1 MDVQSVFTKKL
12 PNLWKDYEVRKEQ
25 MEMATSIE
33 SAFNTGSNWVIEA
46 GTGVGKSLA
55 YLIPSALFSLEN
67 DCTVVVSTE
76 TKSLQDQL
84 LYKDIP
90 LVAEALGV
98 SVNAMVA
105 LGANNYLCKRK
116 YNRVM
121 ERGDFGPEM
130 ESSIQYF
137 VNWEK
142 QTNAGIR
149 AEYDGYLSNSFW
161 SSVARESDNCLGR
174 NCPNFSSSY
183 YFLEKEKWKKANILI
198 VNHHLLASH
207 LAGDFKLLPQFSQLV
222 IDEAHA
228 FPEIVG
234 KAFGSEIRYDLLMNL
249 LHYLYFPE
257 KRTGLVLK
265 LKNGEKI
272 MKSVEAS
279 IGYANDFFRMLLS
292 VIPLQFNQFSTR
304 HTEWIKLDNGA
315 LEDTL
320 ADLASQLESLLS
332 KYKKDSEDMEE
343 KEMALGLEMVSG
355 NLKKVS
361 SFLNDFRLKS
371 NPNLVFWIEPPPQSA
386 KDPFYYLFSQPKN
399 TDEILANTLF
409 PNMDSVVMTSATLSP
424 TAGNFQYF
432 LKEVGTTEVKTKTLA
447 SPFAYNTHSLLF
459 VPRQVADPVQD
470 PRRNKADLSY
480 WIARLLKLSEGD
492 AFVLFTS
499 NKLLS
504 ELYEELRDQVP
515 YPIFSQTEMGPIAA
529 KREFLANEKSVL
541 FGVSSFWQG
550 VDIKGDKLRNVI
562 VTKLPFQVPT
572 EPVLQA
578 KMEDME
584 KKGKSPFWEMQ
595 VPKTCLLLRQ
605 GFGRLIRSQSDTGM
619 VSILDPR
626 VHTKSYGKNVLQSL
640 PKGVPLITEFNDLE
654 RKFHLLPKS

>member
-1 MDVQSVFTKKL
+1 MDVLSVFTKQLPKL
-12 PNLWKDYEVRKEQ
+12 WNDYEVRKEQ
-25 MEMATSIE
+25 MEMSQSIE
-33 SAFNTGSNWVIEA
+33 SAFNTGNHWVIEA

-67 DCTVVVSTE
+67 ECTVVVSTE

-90 LVAEALGV
+90 LVSEALGV
-98 SVNAMVA
+98 PINAMVA
-105 LGANNYLCKRK
+105 LGASNYLCKRK

-142 QTNAGIR
+142 QTESGIR

-161 SSVARESDNCLGR
+161 SNVARESDNCLGR

-207 LAGDFKLLPQFSQLV
+207 LAGDFKLLPPFSQLV
-222 IDEAHA
+222 IDEAHV

-234 KAFGSEIRYDLLMNL
+234 KAFGSEIRYEFLLNL

-265 LKNGEKI
+265 IKSNEKI
-272 MKSVEAS
+272 IKQVEAS
-279 IGYANDFFRMLLS
+279 ISYANDFFRMLLS
-292 VIPLQFNQFSTR
+292 AIPLQFNQFSTR
-304 HTEWIKLDNGA
+304 HTDRIKLDNGA

-320 ADLASQLESLLS
+320 GELSSTLEGMLS
-332 KYKKDSEDMEE
+332 KYKKDSDDMEE
-343 KEMALGLEMVSG
+343 KELALGLEMVSG
-355 NLKKVS
+355 NLKKAS
-361 SFLNDFRLKS
+361 SFLTDFRLKT

-409 PNMDSVVMTSATLSP
+409 PNMDSVVLTSATLSP
-424 TAGNFQYF
+424 SAGNFQYF
-432 LKEVGTTEVKTKTLA
+432 LKEVGTSDVKTKTLN
-447 SPFAYNTHSLLF
+447 SPFHYNTHSLLY
-459 VPRQVADPVQD
+459 VPKQIADPVSD
-470 PRRNKADLSY
+470 PKRNKTDLSY
-480 WIARLLKLSEGD
+480 WITRLLKLSEGD

-504 ELYEELRDQVP
+504 ELYEEIRNLVP
-515 YPIFSQTEMGPIAA
+515 YPIFAQTEMGPIAA

-626 VHTKSYGKNVLQSL
+626 IHTKSYGKNVLQSL
-640 PKGVPLITEFNDLE
+640 PKGVPLITEFNELE
-654 RKFHLLPKS
+654 RKFHLLPK

>member
-1 MDVQSVFTKKL
+1 MDVQTVFTNKL
-12 PNLWKDYEVRKEQ
+12 PKLWKDYEVRKEQ

-67 DCTVVVSTE
+67 ECTVVVSTE
-76 TKSLQDQL
+76 TKALQDQL

-90 LVAEALGV
+90 LVSEALGV
-98 SVNAMVA
+98 PVNAMVA
-105 LGANNYLCKRK
+105 LGASNYLCKRK

-130 ESSIQYF
+130 ESSLPYF

-142 QTNAGIR
+142 QTTTGIR
-149 AEYDGYLSNSFW
+149 AEYDGFLSNSFW
-161 SSVARESDNCLGR
+161 NSVSRESDNCLGR

-207 LAGDFKLLPQFSQLV
+207 LAGDFKILPPFSQLV

-234 KAFGSEIRYDLLMNL
+234 RAFGSEIRYDLLMNL

-265 LKNGEKI
+265 LKNSEKI
-272 MKSVEAS
+272 IKSVEAS
-279 IGYANDFFRMLLS
+279 IGYANDLFRMLLS
-292 VIPLQFNQFSTR
+292 AIPLQFNQFSTR
-304 HTEWIKLDNGA
+304 HTERLKLDNGA

-320 ADLASQLESLLS
+320 ADLASQLESLLT

-343 KEMALGLEMVSG
+343 KELALGLEMVSG
-355 NLKKVS
+355 NLKKAS
-361 SFLNDFRLKS
+361 SFLNDFRLKT
-371 NPNLVFWIEPPPQSA
+371 NPNLVFWIEPPPQSS

-459 VPRQVADPVQD
+459 VPKQVADPVQD
-470 PRRNKADLSY
+470 PKRNKTDLSY
-480 WIARLLKLSEGD
+480 WITRLLKLSEGD

-504 ELYEELRDQVP
+504 ELYEELRNQVP

-584 KKGKSPFWEMQ
+584 RKGKSPFWEMQ

-640 PKGVPLITEFNDLE
+640 PKGVPLITEFNELE
-654 RKFHLLPKS
+654 RKFNLLPKS

>member
-1 MDVQSVFTKKL
+1 MDVTSVFTKEL
-12 PNLWKDYEVRKEQ
+12 PKLWKDYETRKEQ
-25 MEMATSIE
+25 LDMSLAIE
-33 SAFNTGSNWVIEA
+33 SAFQTGTNWVIEA

-67 DCTVVVSTE
+67 ECTVVVSTE

-90 LVAEALGV
+90 LVSKALGV
-98 SVNAMVA
+98 PINAMVA
-105 LGANNYLCKRK
+105 LGSSNYLCKRK

-121 ERGDFGPEM
+121 ERGEFGPEM
-130 ESSIQYF
+130 ESSLSYF

-142 QTNAGIR
+142 QTESGIR
-149 AEYDGYLSNSFW
+149 AEYDGFISNSFW

-207 LAGDFKLLPQFSQLV
+207 MAGDFKLLPPFSQLV
-222 IDEAHA
+222 IDEAHV

-234 KAFGSEIRYDLLMNL
+234 KAFGSEIRYEYILGL

-257 KRTGLVLK
+257 KRTGLILK
-265 LKNGEKI
+265 IKSNEKLI
-272 MKSVEAS
+272 QLVEAS
-279 IGYANDFFRMLLS
+279 ISYANDLFRMLLS
-292 VIPLQFNQFSTR
+292 AIPLQFNQFATR
-304 HTEWIKLDNGA
+304 HTERIKLDNGA

-320 ADLASQLESLLS
+320 ADLASVLEGLLS
-332 KYKKDSEDMEE
+332 KYKKDSDDIEE
-343 KEMALGLEMVSG
+343 KELALGLEMVSG
-355 NLKKVS
+355 NLKKAS
-361 SFLNDFRLKS
+361 SFLTDFRLKT
-371 NPNLVFWIEPPPQSA
+371 NPNLVFWIEPPSQMA
-386 KDPFYYLFSQPKN
+386 KEPFYYLFSQPKN

-432 LKEVGTTEVKTKTLA
+432 LKEVGTSDVKTKTLS
-447 SPFAYNTHSLLF
+447 SPFSYNTHSLLF
-459 VPRQVADPVQD
+459 VPKQIADPVSD
-470 PRRNKADLSY
+470 PKRNKTDLSY
-480 WIARLLKLSEGD
+480 WITRLLKLSEGD

-504 ELYEELRDQVP
+504 ELYDEIRNLVP
-515 YPIFSQTEMGPIAA
+515 YPIFAQTEMGPIAA
-529 KREFLANEKSVL
+529 KREFLANENSVL

-605 GFGRLIRSQSDTGM
+605 GFGRLIRSGSDTGM

-626 VHTKSYGKNVLQSL
+626 IHTKSYGKNVLQSL
-640 PKGVPLITEFNDLE
+640 PKGVPLITDFHELE
-654 RKFHLLPKS
+654 RKFHLLPK

>member
-1 MDVQSVFTKKL
+1 
-12 PNLWKDYEVRKEQ
+12 
-25 MEMATSIE
+25 MEMSEAIE
-33 SAFNTGSNWVIEA
+33 SAFNQGTNWVIEA

-67 DCTVVVSTE
+67 ECTVVVSTE

-90 LVAEALGV
+90 LVSEALGV
-98 SVNAMVA
+98 PINAMVA

-130 ESSIQYF
+130 ESSISYF

-142 QTNAGIR
+142 QTESGIR

-207 LAGDFKLLPQFSQLV
+207 LAGDFKLLPPFSQLV
-222 IDEAHA
+222 IDEAHV

-234 KAFGSEIRYDLLMNL
+234 KAFGSEIRYELILNL

-265 LKNGEKI
+265 LKANEKI
-272 MKSVEAS
+272 IKQIEAS
-279 IGYANDFFRMLLS
+279 ISYANDFFRMLLS
-292 VIPLQFNQFSTR
+292 AIPLQFNQFATR
-304 HTEWIKLDNGA
+304 HTERIKLDNGA

-320 ADLASQLESLLS
+320 ADLSSSLESMLS
-332 KYKKDSEDMEE
+332 KYKKDSDDMEE
-343 KEMALGLEMVSG
+343 KELALGLEMVSG
-355 NLKKVS
+355 NLKKAS
-361 SFLNDFRLKS
+361 SFLTDFRLKT
-371 NPNLVFWIEPPPQSA
+371 NPNLVFWIEPPSQVA

-409 PNMDSVVMTSATLSP
+409 PNMDSVVLTSATLSP

-432 LKEVGTTEVKTKTLA
+432 LKEVGTSDLKTKTLS
-447 SPFAYNTHSLLF
+447 SPFHYNTHSLLF
-459 VPRQVADPVQD
+459 VPKQIADPVSD
-470 PRRNKADLSY
+470 PKRNKTDLSY
-480 WIARLLKLSEGD
+480 WITRLLKLSEGD

-504 ELYEELRDQVP
+504 ELYEEIRNLVP
-515 YPIFSQTEMGPIAA
+515 YPIFAQTEMGPIAA
-529 KREFLANEKSVL
+529 KREFLANQNSVL

-626 VHTKSYGKNVLQSL
+626 IHTKSYGKNVLQSL
-640 PKGVPLITEFNDLE
+640 PKGVPLITDFNELE
-654 RKFHLLPKS
+654 RKFHLLPK

>member
-1 MDVQSVFTKKL
+1 
-12 PNLWKDYEVRKEQ
+12 
-25 MEMATSIE
+25 ME
-33 SAFNTGSNWVIEA
+33 
-46 GTGVGKSLA
+46 
-55 YLIPSALFSLEN
+55 
-67 DCTVVVSTE
+67 
-76 TKSLQDQL
+76 
-84 LYKDIP
+84 
-90 LVAEALGV
+90 
-98 SVNAMVA
+98 
-105 LGANNYLCKRK
+105 
-116 YNRVM
+116 
-121 ERGDFGPEM
+121 
-130 ESSIQYF
+130 
-137 VNWEK
+137 
-142 QTNAGIR
+142 
-149 AEYDGYLSNSFW
+149 
-161 SSVARESDNCLGR
+161 
-174 NCPNFSSSY
+174 
-183 YFLEKEKWKKANILI
+183 KANILI

-304 HTEWIKLDNGA
+304 HTERIKLDNGA

-480 WIARLLKLSEGD
+480 WIARPLKLSEGD
-492 AFVLFTS
+492 AS
-499 NKLLS
+499 
-504 ELYEELRDQVP
+504 
-515 YPIFSQTEMGPIAA
+515 
-529 KREFLANEKSVL
+529 
-541 FGVSSFWQG
+541 
-550 VDIKGDKLRNVI
+550 
-562 VTKLPFQVPT
+562 
-572 EPVLQA
+572 
-578 KMEDME
+578 
-584 KKGKSPFWEMQ
+584 
-595 VPKTCLLLRQ
+595 
-605 GFGRLIRSQSDTGM
+605 
-619 VSILDPR
+619 
-626 VHTKSYGKNVLQSL
+626 
-640 PKGVPLITEFNDLE
+640 
-654 RKFHLLPKS
+654 

>member
-1 MDVQSVFTKKL
+1 MDVTSVFTKEL
-12 PNLWKDYEVRKEQ
+12 PKLWKDYETRKEQ
-25 MEMATSIE
+25 LDMSLAIE
-33 SAFNTGSNWVIEA
+33 SAFQTGTNWVIEA

-67 DCTVVVSTE
+67 ECTVVVSTE

-90 LVAEALGV
+90 LVSKALGV
-98 SVNAMVA
+98 PINAMVA
-105 LGANNYLCKRK
+105 LGSSNYLCKRK

-121 ERGDFGPEM
+121 ERGEFGPEM
-130 ESSIQYF
+130 ESSLSYF

-142 QTNAGIR
+142 QTESGIR
-149 AEYDGYLSNSFW
+149 AEYDGFISNSFW

-207 LAGDFKLLPQFSQLV
+207 MAGDFKLLPPFSQLV
-222 IDEAHA
+222 IDEAHV

-234 KAFGSEIRYDLLMNL
+234 KAFGSEIRYEYILGL

-257 KRTGLVLK
+257 KRTGLILK
-265 LKNGEKI
+265 IKSNEKLI
-272 MKSVEAS
+272 QLVEAS
-279 IGYANDFFRMLLS
+279 ISYANDLFRMLLS
-292 VIPLQFNQFSTR
+292 AIPLQFNQFATR
-304 HTEWIKLDNGA
+304 HTERIKLDNGA

-320 ADLASQLESLLS
+320 ADLASVLEGLLS
-332 KYKKDSEDMEE
+332 KYKKDSDDIEE
-343 KEMALGLEMVSG
+343 KELALGLEMVSG
-355 NLKKVS
+355 NLKKAS
-361 SFLNDFRLKS
+361 SFLTDFRLKT
-371 NPNLVFWIEPPPQSA
+371 NPNLVFWIEPPSQMA

-432 LKEVGTTEVKTKTLA
+432 LKEVGTSDVKTKTLS
-447 SPFAYNTHSLLF
+447 SPFSYNTHSLLF
-459 VPRQVADPVQD
+459 VPKQIADPVSD
-470 PRRNKADLSY
+470 PKRNKTDLSY
-480 WIARLLKLSEGD
+480 WITRLLKLSEGD

-504 ELYEELRDQVP
+504 ELYEEIRNLVP
-515 YPIFSQTEMGPIAA
+515 YPIFAQTEMGPIAA
-529 KREFLANEKSVL
+529 KREFLANENSVL

-605 GFGRLIRSQSDTGM
+605 GFGRLIRSGSDTGM

-626 VHTKSYGKNVLQSL
+626 IHTKSYGKNVLQSL
-640 PKGVPLITEFNDLE
+640 PKGVPLITDFHELE
-654 RKFHLLPKS
+654 RKFHLLPK

>member
-1 MDVQSVFTKKL
+1 MDVTSVFTKEL
-12 PNLWKDYEVRKEQ
+12 PKLWKDYETRKEQ
-25 MEMATSIE
+25 LDMSLAIE
-33 SAFNTGSNWVIEA
+33 SAFQTGTNWVIEA

-67 DCTVVVSTE
+67 ECTVVVSTE

-90 LVAEALGV
+90 LVSKALGV
-98 SVNAMVA
+98 PINAMVA
-105 LGANNYLCKRK
+105 LGASNYLCKRK

-121 ERGDFGPEM
+121 ERGEFGPEM
-130 ESSIQYF
+130 ESSLSYF

-142 QTNAGIR
+142 QTESGIR
-149 AEYDGYLSNSFW
+149 AEYDGFISNSFW

-198 VNHHLLASH
+198 VNHYLLASH
-207 LAGDFKLLPQFSQLV
+207 MAGDFKLLPPFSQLV
-222 IDEAHA
+222 IDEAHV

-234 KAFGSEIRYDLLMNL
+234 KAFGSEIRYEYILGL

-257 KRTGLVLK
+257 KRTGLILK
-265 LKNGEKI
+265 IKSNEKLI
-272 MKSVEAS
+272 QLVEAS
-279 IGYANDFFRMLLS
+279 ISYANDLFRMLLS
-292 VIPLQFNQFSTR
+292 AIPLQFNQFATR
-304 HTEWIKLDNGA
+304 HTERIKLDNGA

-320 ADLASQLESLLS
+320 ADLASVLEGLLS
-332 KYKKDSEDMEE
+332 KYKKDSDDIEE
-343 KEMALGLEMVSG
+343 KELALGLEMVSG
-355 NLKKVS
+355 NLKKAS
-361 SFLNDFRLKS
+361 SFLTDFRLKT
-371 NPNLVFWIEPPPQSA
+371 NPNLVFWIEPPSQMA
-386 KDPFYYLFSQPKN
+386 KEPFYYLFSQPKN

-432 LKEVGTTEVKTKTLA
+432 LKEVGTSDVKTKTLS
-447 SPFAYNTHSLLF
+447 SPFSYNTHSLLF
-459 VPRQVADPVQD
+459 VPKQIADPVSD
-470 PRRNKADLSY
+470 PKRNKTDLSY
-480 WIARLLKLSEGD
+480 WITRLLKLSEGD

-504 ELYEELRDQVP
+504 ELYEEIRNLVP
-515 YPIFSQTEMGPIAA
+515 YPIFAQTEMGPIAA
-529 KREFLANEKSVL
+529 KREFLANENSVL

-605 GFGRLIRSQSDTGM
+605 GFGRLIRSGSDTGM

-626 VHTKSYGKNVLQSL
+626 IHTKSYGKNVLQSL
-640 PKGVPLITEFNDLE
+640 PKGVPLITDFHELE
-654 RKFHLLPKS
+654 RKFHLLPK

>member
-1 MDVQSVFTKKL
+1 MDVTSVFTKEL
-12 PNLWKDYEVRKEQ
+12 PKLWKDYETRKEQ
-25 MEMATSIE
+25 LDMSLAIE
-33 SAFNTGSNWVIEA
+33 SAFQTGTNWVIEA

-67 DCTVVVSTE
+67 ECTVVVSTE

-90 LVAEALGV
+90 LVSKALGV
-98 SVNAMVA
+98 PINAMVA
-105 LGANNYLCKRK
+105 LGASNYLCKRK

-121 ERGDFGPEM
+121 ERGEFGPEM
-130 ESSIQYF
+130 ESSLSYF

-142 QTNAGIR
+142 QTESGIR
-149 AEYDGYLSNSFW
+149 AEYDGFISNSFW

-207 LAGDFKLLPQFSQLV
+207 MAGDFKLLPPFSQLV
-222 IDEAHA
+222 IDEAHV

-234 KAFGSEIRYDLLMNL
+234 KAFGSEIRYEYILGL

-257 KRTGLVLK
+257 KRTGLILK
-265 LKNGEKI
+265 IKSNEKLI
-272 MKSVEAS
+272 QLVEAS
-279 IGYANDFFRMLLS
+279 ISYANDLFRMLLS
-292 VIPLQFNQFSTR
+292 AIPLQFNQFATR
-304 HTEWIKLDNGA
+304 HTERIKLDNGA

-320 ADLASQLESLLS
+320 ADLASVLEGLLS
-332 KYKKDSEDMEE
+332 KYKKDSDDIEE
-343 KEMALGLEMVSG
+343 KELALGLEMVSG
-355 NLKKVS
+355 NLKKAS
-361 SFLNDFRLKS
+361 SFLTDFRLKT
-371 NPNLVFWIEPPPQSA
+371 NPNLVFWIEPPSQMA

-432 LKEVGTTEVKTKTLA
+432 LKEVGTSDVKTKTLS
-447 SPFAYNTHSLLF
+447 SPFSYNTHSLLF
-459 VPRQVADPVQD
+459 VPKQIADPVSD
-470 PRRNKADLSY
+470 PKRNKTDLSY
-480 WIARLLKLSEGD
+480 WITRLLKLSEGD

-504 ELYEELRDQVP
+504 ELYDEIRNLVP
-515 YPIFSQTEMGPIAA
+515 YPIFAQTEMGPIAA
-529 KREFLANEKSVL
+529 KREFLANENSVL

-605 GFGRLIRSQSDTGM
+605 GFGRLIRSGSDTGM

-626 VHTKSYGKNVLQSL
+626 IHTKSYGKNVLQSL
-640 PKGVPLITEFNDLE
+640 PKGVPLITDFHELE
-654 RKFHLLPKS
+654 RKFHLLPK

>member
-1 MDVQSVFTKKL
+1 MDVTSVFTKEL
-12 PNLWKDYEVRKEQ
+12 PKLWKDYETRKEQ
-25 MEMATSIE
+25 LDMSLAIE
-33 SAFNTGSNWVIEA
+33 SAFQTGTNWVIEA

-67 DCTVVVSTE
+67 ECTVVVSTE

-90 LVAEALGV
+90 LVSKALGV
-98 SVNAMVA
+98 PINAMVA
-105 LGANNYLCKRK
+105 LGSSNYLCKRK

-121 ERGDFGPEM
+121 ERGEFGPEM
-130 ESSIQYF
+130 ESSLSYF

-142 QTNAGIR
+142 QTESGIR
-149 AEYDGYLSNSFW
+149 AEYDGFISNSFW

-207 LAGDFKLLPQFSQLV
+207 MAGDFKLLPPFSQLV
-222 IDEAHA
+222 IDEAHV

-234 KAFGSEIRYDLLMNL
+234 KAFGSEIRYEYILGL

-257 KRTGLVLK
+257 KRTGLILK
-265 LKNGEKI
+265 IKSNEKLI
-272 MKSVEAS
+272 QLVEAS
-279 IGYANDFFRMLLS
+279 ISYANDLFRMLLS
-292 VIPLQFNQFSTR
+292 AIPLQFNQFATR
-304 HTEWIKLDNGA
+304 HTERIKLDNGA

-320 ADLASQLESLLS
+320 ADLASVLEGLLS
-332 KYKKDSEDMEE
+332 KYKKDSDDIEE
-343 KEMALGLEMVSG
+343 KELALGLEMVSG
-355 NLKKVS
+355 NLKKAS
-361 SFLNDFRLKS
+361 SFLTDFRLKT
-371 NPNLVFWIEPPPQSA
+371 NPNLVFWIEPPSQMA
-386 KDPFYYLFSQPKN
+386 KEPFYYLFSQPKN

-432 LKEVGTTEVKTKTLA
+432 LKEVGTSDVKTKTLS
-447 SPFAYNTHSLLF
+447 SPFSYNTHSLLF
-459 VPRQVADPVQD
+459 VPKQIADPVSD
-470 PRRNKADLSY
+470 PKRNKTDLSY
-480 WIARLLKLSEGD
+480 WITRLLKLSEGD

-504 ELYEELRDQVP
+504 ELYEEIRNLVP
-515 YPIFSQTEMGPIAA
+515 YPIFAQTEMGPIAA
-529 KREFLANEKSVL
+529 KREFLANENSVL

-605 GFGRLIRSQSDTGM
+605 GFGRLIRSGSDTGM

-626 VHTKSYGKNVLQSL
+626 IHTKSYGKNVLQSL
-640 PKGVPLITEFNDLE
+640 PKGVPLITDFHELE
-654 RKFHLLPKS
+654 RKFHLLPK